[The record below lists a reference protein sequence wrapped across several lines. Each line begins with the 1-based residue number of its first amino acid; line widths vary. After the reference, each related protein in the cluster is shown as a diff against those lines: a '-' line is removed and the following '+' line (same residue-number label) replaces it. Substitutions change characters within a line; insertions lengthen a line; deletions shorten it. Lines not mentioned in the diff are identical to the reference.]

1 VAITCLLLAATLL
14 IWLRRAPVPT
24 WLALFGTITVLGF
37 VLIRAASFEH
47 IDRLIGERILGLRW
61 HWVIEISG
69 ISLVLVSSQW
79 RQIR

>member
-1 VAITCLLLAATLL
+1 MFASSSNAADLVAP
-14 IWLRRAPVPT
+14 RSDPT